1 MKDEVAS
8 RVLEMAIAVQQIP
21 ARRPLIQLA
30 AACLRWRNL

>member
-21 ARRPLIQLA
+21 ARHPLVRLA